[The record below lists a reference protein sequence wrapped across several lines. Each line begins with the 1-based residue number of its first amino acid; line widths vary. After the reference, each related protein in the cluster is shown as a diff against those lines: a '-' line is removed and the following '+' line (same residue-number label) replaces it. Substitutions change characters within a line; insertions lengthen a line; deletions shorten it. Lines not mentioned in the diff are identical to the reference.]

1 MDVSIYMLCHS
12 IVVGLFTLSF
22 ISAMTFSAVECRTQK
37 TQSIKDSVMIC
48 FMFSGAMTLMFFCA
62 DIWLITQKV
71 S

>member
-22 ISAMTFSAVECRTQK
+22 ISAMTLSLVDSQNRQ
-37 TQSIKDSVMIC
+37 TQSIKDSVMIG